1 MLSTLGSTFN
11 ESIETLAADWVSTAT
26 SAWRR
31 ADIGGITAAWRGPGL
46 HSDLGPF
53 FQWGFAR
60 DGADIADIDR
70 L

>member
-1 MLSTLGSTFN
+1 MLFTLGSTSD
-11 ESIETLAADWVSTAT
+11 ESIQTLAADWFFTTT

-31 ADIGGITAAWRGPGL
+31 ADIGGITAAWGPGL

-60 DGADIADIDR
+60 DGADIADLDW